1 VLSVPQVLKEEQ
13 IVGRKF
19 VESLKAKVSAG
30 QPMRVTRPG
39 FRLETDYPEPL
50 PPPSLGQDTDKW
62 LRQLGFKNDEIHAFG
77 QRGVVAFN
85 NQPSVRE
92 TARMPDLKARAE
104 TSST

>member
-1 VLSVPQVLKEEQ
+1 
-13 IVGRKF
+13 
-19 VESLKAKVSAG
+19 
-30 QPMRVTRPG
+30 MRVTRPG

-62 LRQLGFKNDEIHAFG
+62 LRQLGFKDDEIHAFG

-85 NQPSVRE
+85 NQPSVKE